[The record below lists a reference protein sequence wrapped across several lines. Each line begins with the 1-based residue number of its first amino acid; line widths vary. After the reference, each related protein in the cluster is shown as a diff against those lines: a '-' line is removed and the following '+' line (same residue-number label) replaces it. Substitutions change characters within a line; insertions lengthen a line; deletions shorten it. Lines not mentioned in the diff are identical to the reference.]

1 MRTAVA
7 ITHAEKA
14 RTSRVP
20 MEIVAAG
27 LPYSHVE
34 DLRNQ
39 LDLSVE
45 ELCRLLPVSRRTL
58 SRYRGKTLDSRLS
71 DHLMMIE
78 QVFQRAVEVLGSTDN
93 ARIWFKTPNYAFSYQ
108 RPLDY
113 LTTFTGTQELL
124 DELGRLQHGIFV

>member
-1 MRTAVA
+1 MRPAA
-7 ITHAEKA
+7 IATHTEKI
-14 RTSRVP
+14 RTPRVP
-20 MEIVAAG
+20 MELVAAG

-93 ARIWFKTPNYAFSYQ
+93 ARIWFKIPNYAFSYQ

-113 LTTFTGTQELL
+113 LATFTGAQALL